1 MRVLR
6 GLVRDTR
13 RSLRDV
19 ADALELDMR
28 DVSSRVEEIGDASGR
43 PAAIVVLG
51 TSAAARARLLHSL
64 LGRRL
69 LPEPAPNHCRWLR
82 IQYGSSTQVHL
93 TLGNSEFELVEDL
106 ECNKAP
112 WETLPLEDLIRQ
124 DSTDY
129 STMLEVE
136 LNIPILK
143 DGLRIIV
150 PPDIAADE
158 TTLPKLKQKYLELYE
173 KRDVIL
179 KLFNPIYLYAI
190 DRIGKNV
197 FSDDISS
204 DNVVCSKSE
213 EEFWTMFDMYQSHN
227 SETEEKEC
235 VVEKVRKWKARDGDD
250 FVLTAENCLDLHQI
264 KEINH
269 NAQVLFALFADSQP
283 GERVDLWYDA
293 TESTEE
299 PCCLGELPESDQEL
313 VEGIRRHS
321 DDSPISKRLTVRYSE
336 ERLERLSEERVAFMN
351 ELLEQWELMFHPP
364 PKHQT
369 KSQWL
374 IVDDVEILR
383 TVDSKPTERQESDRV
398 VNTRTALVN
407 SVVAF
412 GSDCLQDYLLENST
426 KLSER
431 QESDRVVNT
440 RTALINSVVAFGSD
454 CLQDY
459 LLENSTKLSEIHV
472 KLVQQ
477 LILSSFELAR
487 ELQVVP
493 KKIQYVAVQ
502 EKQLFE
508 TIYQNFSEGDKKS
521 ALVEMMQEVL
531 QELKDEVNNMDW
543 SIDELPCHLDT
554 RYLMTS
560 MSNSTLLSQSVRPSG
575 SDSTSDGEEAVSY
588 DSCSFDDYDIINSHS
603 SLGLSVFSKDVI
615 RNPRWASPT
624 HTCPNSTLS
633 QSVRPSGSDSTS
645 DGEEAVSYDSCSFDD
660 YDIINSHSSLGLSVF
675 SKDSVQSPA
684 ERIPIANESELFS
697 LQFSSAS
704 QCTTGDSISVKQAS
718 LDVQRTVL
726 SKLSR
731 KISLK
736 LVPFVDCLKQT
747 YFGTLQRCLDAL
759 ESTCRQELG
768 GRPASEAMRE
778 LLSVTRQVDLQPC
791 ASFSTLRTLL
801 EAARRLFHKLR
812 IVGGDDDGPCCVI
825 SPVWRRQTAL
835 SCQQSLSATKLA
847 RLIAT
852 QRRPRCV
859 ISPVWRR
866 QTALSCQQ
874 SLSATKLARL
884 IATQILERLSVAHE
898 RYQAALT
905 SLESAL
911 ASRLHHTEDVKL
923 AIRKKYAPT
932 FARLCLESTSVCDLL
947 MYGTPELGRE
957 IGRGQ
962 YGVVYAA
969 RGAWGKHEPVAVK
982 SVLPADERHY
992 RELAMEF
999 FYTRSIPPHP
1009 RIVAVHG
1016 SIVQRRA
1023 GGALGVLLIS
1033 ERKER
1038 DLHAAVRAGLH
1049 YAERMRIACDIVEGI
1064 RYLHSLGLVH
1074 RDIKMKN
1081 VLLDSNNRA
1090 ALSDLGFCAAEALM
1104 SGSVVGTPVHMAP
1117 ELLAGDYDAA
1127 VDVYAFGILFWYLC
1141 AGNVRLPAAF
1151 EDFQNKEQ
1159 LWTKVKRGLR
1169 PERLP
1174 HFTDACWALMET
1186 CWTPEPA
1193 RRALLGD
1200 IQLQLEGILRHAQT
1214 HPAPCVTPGA
1224 DSDDSLDMTLHYRP
1238 SIDYTAL

>member
-1 MRVLR
+1 MAGGVLWSRRLAARMRVLR

-19 ADALELDMR
+19 ADALELDIR
-28 DVSSRVEEIGDASGR
+28 DVTGRVEEIGDASGR

-51 TSAAARARLLHSL
+51 TSAAARARLLHCL

-69 LPEPAPNHCRWLR
+69 LPEPAPTHCRWLR

-112 WETLPLEDLIRQ
+112 WDTLPLEDLIRQ
-124 DSTDY
+124 DSTDF

-179 KLFNPIYLYAI
+179 KLFNPIYLYAV

-213 EEFWTMFDMYQSHN
+213 EDFWTMFNMYQSHN
-227 SETEEKEC
+227 SETEKEC

-264 KEINH
+264 KEINP
-269 NAQVLFALFADSQP
+269 NAQVLFALFADSQA
-283 GERVDLWYDA
+283 GDRVDLWYDATESTEEPCCLGELPESDQELVEGIRSYLENEWIWYDA

-321 DDSPISKRLTVRYSE
+321 DDSPLSKRLTVRYSE
-336 ERLERLSEERVAFMN
+336 DRLERLSEERVAFMN
-351 ELLEQWELMFHPP
+351 ELLDQWELMFHPP

-383 TVDSKPTERQESDRV
+383 TVESKPTERQESDR
-398 VNTRTALVN
+398 R
-407 SVVAF
+407 
-412 GSDCLQDYLLENST
+412 
-426 KLSER
+426 R
-431 QESDRVVNT
+431 ESDRVVNT

-560 MSNSTLLSQSVRPSG
+560 MSNSTILSQSVRPSG

-588 DSCSFDDYDIINSHS
+588 DSCSFDDYDIIH
-603 SLGLSVFSKDVI
+603 
-615 RNPRWASPT
+615 
-624 HTCPNSTLS
+624 
-633 QSVRPSGSDSTS
+633 
-645 DGEEAVSYDSCSFDD
+645 
-660 YDIINSHSSLGLSVF
+660 SHSSLGLSVF
-675 SKDSVQSPA
+675 SKDSDQSPA

-697 LQFSSAS
+697 LQFSSTS
-704 QCTTGDSISVKQAS
+704 ICTTGDSISVKQAS

-778 LLSVTRQVDLQPC
+778 LLSVTRQVDLEPC

-812 IVGGDDDGPCCVI
+812 IVGGDGDGPC
-825 SPVWRRQTAL
+825 
-835 SCQQSLSATKLA
+835 
-847 RLIAT
+847 
-852 QRRPRCV
+852 CV

-911 ASRLHHTEDVKL
+911 ASRLHHSEDVKL

-1049 YAERMRIACDIVEGI
+1049 YVERMRIACDIIEGI

-1169 PERLP
+1169 PEKLS

-1186 CWTPEPA
+1186 CWNPEPS

-1238 SIDYTAL
+1238 SVDFTAL

>member
-1 MRVLR
+1 MAGGVLWSRRLAARLRALR

-19 ADALELDMR
+19 ADALELDIR
-28 DVSSRVEEIGDASGR
+28 DVSSRVEEIGEASGR

-51 TSAAARARLLHSL
+51 TSAAARARLLHCL

-69 LPEPAPNHCRWLR
+69 LPEPAPAHCRWLR

-112 WETLPLEDLIRQ
+112 WDTLPLKDLIRQ
-124 DSTDY
+124 NSTDF
-129 STMLEVE
+129 STVLEVE

-150 PPDIAADE
+150 PPDIAADQ

-204 DNVVCSKSE
+204 DNVVCSRSE
-213 EEFWTMFDMYQSHN
+213 EDFWTMFNMYQSHN

-235 VVEKVRKWKARDGDD
+235 VVERVRKWKARDGDD

-264 KEINH
+264 KEINP
-269 NAQVLFALFADSQP
+269 NAQVLFALFADSQA

-299 PCCLGELPESDQEL
+299 PCCLGDLPESDQEL
-313 VEGIRRHS
+313 VEGIRRNS
-321 DDSPISKRLTVRYSE
+321 DDSPINKRLTVRYSE

-351 ELLEQWELMFHPP
+351 ELLDQWELMFHPP

-383 TVDSKPTERQESDRV
+383 TVDSKT
-398 VNTRTALVN
+398 T
-407 SVVAF
+407 
-412 GSDCLQDYLLENST
+412 
-426 KLSER
+426 ER

-588 DSCSFDDYDIINSHS
+588 DSCSFDDYDIIHS
-603 SLGLSVFSKDVI
+603 
-615 RNPRWASPT
+615 N
-624 HTCPNSTLS
+624 
-633 QSVRPSGSDSTS
+633 
-645 DGEEAVSYDSCSFDD
+645 
-660 YDIINSHSSLGLSVF
+660 SSLGLSVF
-675 SKDSVQSPA
+675 SKDSAQSPA

-697 LQFSSAS
+697 LQFSSTS

-852 QRRPRCV
+852 Q
-859 ISPVWRR
+859 
-866 QTALSCQQ
+866 
-874 SLSATKLARL
+874 
-884 IATQILERLSVAHE
+884 ILERLSVAHE

-999 FYTRSIPPHP
+999 FYTR
-1009 RIVAVHG
+1009 
-1016 SIVQRRA
+1016 
-1023 GGALGVLLIS
+1023 
-1033 ERKER
+1033 
-1038 DLHAAVRAGLH
+1038 
-1049 YAERMRIACDIVEGI
+1049 
-1064 RYLHSLGLVH
+1064 
-1074 RDIKMKN
+1074 
-1081 VLLDSNNRA
+1081 
-1090 ALSDLGFCAAEALM
+1090 
-1104 SGSVVGTPVHMAP
+1104 
-1117 ELLAGDYDAA
+1117 
-1127 VDVYAFGILFWYLC
+1127 
-1141 AGNVRLPAAF
+1141 
-1151 EDFQNKEQ
+1151 
-1159 LWTKVKRGLR
+1159 
-1169 PERLP
+1169 
-1174 HFTDACWALMET
+1174 
-1186 CWTPEPA
+1186 
-1193 RRALLGD
+1193 
-1200 IQLQLEGILRHAQT
+1200 
-1214 HPAPCVTPGA
+1214 
-1224 DSDDSLDMTLHYRP
+1224 
-1238 SIDYTAL
+1238 

>member
-1 MRVLR
+1 MASGVLWSRRLAARMRVLR

-19 ADALELDMR
+19 ADALELDIR
-28 DVSSRVEEIGDASGR
+28 DVSSRVEEIGDASAR
-43 PAAIVVLG
+43 PAAIIVLG

-69 LPEPAPNHCRWLR
+69 LPEPAPTHCRWLR

-235 VVEKVRKWKARDGDD
+235 VEKVRKWKARDGDD

-264 KEINH
+264 KEINP
-269 NAQVLFALFADSQP
+269 NAQVFFALFADSQA
-283 GERVDLWYDA
+283 GERVDFWYDA

-398 VNTRTALVN
+398 VNTRTAL
-407 SVVAF
+407 
-412 GSDCLQDYLLENST
+412 T
-426 KLSER
+426 
-431 QESDRVVNT
+431 
-440 RTALINSVVAFGSD
+440 NSVVAFGSD

-603 SLGLSVFSKDVI
+603 SLGLSVFSKD
-615 RNPRWASPT
+615 
-624 HTCPNSTLS
+624 
-633 QSVRPSGSDSTS
+633 
-645 DGEEAVSYDSCSFDD
+645 
-660 YDIINSHSSLGLSVF
+660 
-675 SKDSVQSPA
+675 SVQSPA

-697 LQFSSAS
+697 LQFSSTS
-704 QCTTGDSISVKQAS
+704 QCTTGDSISIKQAS

-812 IVGGDDDGPCCVI
+812 IVGGDDDGPC
-825 SPVWRRQTAL
+825 
-835 SCQQSLSATKLA
+835 
-847 RLIAT
+847 
-852 QRRPRCV
+852 CV

-999 FYTRSIPPHP
+999 FYTR
-1009 RIVAVHG
+1009 
-1016 SIVQRRA
+1016 
-1023 GGALGVLLIS
+1023 
-1033 ERKER
+1033 
-1038 DLHAAVRAGLH
+1038 
-1049 YAERMRIACDIVEGI
+1049 
-1064 RYLHSLGLVH
+1064 
-1074 RDIKMKN
+1074 
-1081 VLLDSNNRA
+1081 
-1090 ALSDLGFCAAEALM
+1090 
-1104 SGSVVGTPVHMAP
+1104 
-1117 ELLAGDYDAA
+1117 
-1127 VDVYAFGILFWYLC
+1127 
-1141 AGNVRLPAAF
+1141 
-1151 EDFQNKEQ
+1151 
-1159 LWTKVKRGLR
+1159 
-1169 PERLP
+1169 
-1174 HFTDACWALMET
+1174 
-1186 CWTPEPA
+1186 
-1193 RRALLGD
+1193 
-1200 IQLQLEGILRHAQT
+1200 
-1214 HPAPCVTPGA
+1214 
-1224 DSDDSLDMTLHYRP
+1224 
-1238 SIDYTAL
+1238 

>member
-1 MRVLR
+1 MAGGVLWSRRLAARMRMLR

-19 ADALELDMR
+19 ADALELDIR
-28 DVSSRVEEIGDASGR
+28 DVSSRVEEIGDSSGR

-51 TSAAARARLLHSL
+51 TSAAARARLLHCL

-69 LPEPAPNHCRWLR
+69 LPEPAPTHCRWLR

-124 DSTDY
+124 DSTDF

-150 PPDIAADE
+150 PPDLDSE
-158 TTLPKLKQKYLELYE
+158 TQGTTLPKLKQKYLEIYE

-213 EEFWTMFDMYQSHN
+213 EDFWTMFSMYQSHE
-227 SETEEKEC
+227 SEKEC

-250 FVLTAENCLDLHQI
+250 FALTAENCLDLHQI
-264 KEINH
+264 KEINP
-269 NAQVLFALFADSQP
+269 NAQVMFTLFADSP
-283 GERVDLWYDA
+283 AGERVDLWYDA

-313 VEGIRRHS
+313 VEGIRRNS
-321 DDSPISKRLTVRYSE
+321 DDSPISKRLTVRYSD

-351 ELLEQWELMFHPP
+351 ELLDQWELMFHPP

-383 TVDSKPTERQESDRV
+383 TVDSKTTERQETDRV
-398 VNTRTALVN
+398 VSTRTA
-407 SVVAF
+407 F
-412 GSDCLQDYLLENST
+412 
-426 KLSER
+426 
-431 QESDRVVNT
+431 
-440 RTALINSVVAFGSD
+440 INSVVSFGSD

-560 MSNSTLLSQSVRPSG
+560 MSNSTLLSQSVRPPG

-588 DSCSFDDYDIINSHS
+588 DSCSFDDYDIIH
-603 SLGLSVFSKDVI
+603 
-615 RNPRWASPT
+615 
-624 HTCPNSTLS
+624 
-633 QSVRPSGSDSTS
+633 
-645 DGEEAVSYDSCSFDD
+645 
-660 YDIINSHSSLGLSVF
+660 SHSSLGLSVF
-675 SKDSVQSPA
+675 SKDSGQSPA

-697 LQFSSAS
+697 LQFSSTS

-812 IVGGDDDGPCCVI
+812 IVGGDDDGPC
-825 SPVWRRQTAL
+825 
-835 SCQQSLSATKLA
+835 
-847 RLIAT
+847 
-852 QRRPRCV
+852 CV

-1117 ELLAGDYDAA
+1117 ELLGGDYDAA

-1169 PERLP
+1169 PERLS
-1174 HFTDACWALMET
+1174 HFTDACWTLMET

-1214 HPAPCVTPGA
+1214 HPAPCVIPGA

-1238 SIDYTAL
+1238 SIDYTAP